1 MGTNRFYRPHAKNTI
16 GKLWEI
22 IIVRGG
28 DDLNVTFNLAN
39 IITILTVLS
48 MLGSVFY
55 FLYRVARRI
64 EKATERIEIHGNDIK
79 MTMRCSVVCLDGL
92 TQVGAND
99 NVTKM
104 RDEMNQYLINRGAA
118 KDG

>member
-1 MGTNRFYRPHAKNTI
+1 VAVF
-16 GKLWEI
+16 
-22 IIVRGG
+22 
-28 DDLNVTFNLAN
+28 LNVSFNVANVITF
-39 IITILTVLS
+39 LTALS

-79 MTMRCSVVCLDGL
+79 MTMRCSLVCLDGL
-92 TQVGAND
+92 QQLGANG
-99 NVTKM
+99 NVTKVKA
-104 RDEMNQYLINRGAA
+104 EMEDYLIGRGVA